1 MLLAGTI
8 NFRLQAPPLPF
19 TAPSTCDTCKQKI
32 HQPISLSPKPPSSLY
47 WNELDYLRR
56 FEAPKSD
63 HILKVFWSALLCS
76 LFWNT
81 FFFCPVITL
90 PPPNEYKPSW
100 NPLRSCISPGLLI
113 GSLQYVDKAPNII
126 NRAKSELLDA
136 EQNSWNKWRHLP
148 GVISLAKQK
157 CRQCIYFEN
166 SEVLFWNSGKIQIA
180 FIFHQSK

>member
-1 MLLAGTI
+1 MSTMTI
-8 NFRLQAPPLPF
+8 CRIYREQNIIYTTKACFY
-19 TAPSTCDTCKQKI
+19 I
-32 HQPISLSPKPPSSLY
+32 WISLKGR
-47 WNELDYLRR
+47 YLRCNACR
-56 FEAPKSD
+56 D
-63 HILKVFWSALLCS
+63 GTHLL
-76 LFWNT
+76 NK
-81 FFFCPVITL
+81 PVPNPPPPP